1 MSKFLNITGQRFGR
15 LVVLERQGVNR
26 HRKVLWFAQC
36 DCGKTIVVRTNS
48 LVSGNTRSCGCLQ
61 RDVAVANATTHGQAD
76 TPTYRAW
83 QTMHDRCGNPKNK
96 QYPRYGGRGIG
107 IDDPRWF
114 SFQNFFDEMGKKP
127 PGCDLHRVENDK
139 GYSKANCV
147 WLPHSEHMRL
157 HLKERHARQRARLD
171 LEPRVLG
178 CSRIKTIETEPLFGS
193 DCQSGPM
200 TEPPRTN

>member
-1 MSKFLNITGQRFGR
+1 MPKFLNITGQRFGR
-15 LVVLERQGVNR
+15 LVPLEPLPKTCKHSNKRW
-26 HRKVLWFAQC
+26 LCQC
-36 DCGKTIVVRTNS
+36 DCGGRTVVASHNLGR
-48 LVSGNTRSCGCLQ
+48 TRSCGCLS
-61 RDVAVANATTHGQAD
+61 RELTAARSTTHGQEG
-76 TPTYRAW
+76 TPTYQAW
-83 QTMHDRCGNPKNK
+83 AAMLDRSRNPKNK
-96 QYPRYGGRGIG
+96 SYPRYGGRGIG

-178 CSRIKTIETEPLFGS
+178 CS
-193 DCQSGPM
+193 
-200 TEPPRTN
+200 